1 MIKDIIMAFTIFAGS
16 IFGYGFFMFWL
27 NWFDKNYEIRRRND
41 KMIENIIND
50 ILNNMT
56 EEEKEDLF
64 IMCLNNRKIC
74 KHLYKCSNKDKKYD
88 KKNNRDVE

>member
-56 EEEKEDLF
+56 EEEKELIRALIRSAVMDLGGVADD
-64 IMCLNNRKIC
+64 NNGTGGTEE
-74 KHLYKCSNKDKKYD
+74 N
-88 KKNNRDVE
+88 